1 MAFGLAS
8 YTKAA
13 AAAQS
18 RQPLAAG
25 IHKGWAHAIGRAL
38 PAAGSRRSALLRSG
52 HLIAFQLRGGVRS
65 LSQYAVAEKLGDRF
79 GDYILHVMCR
89 NAAARLLRA
98 PPVTW
103 SALLSGRRTR

>member
-52 HLIAFQLRGGVRS
+52 HLIAFQL
-65 LSQYAVAEKLGDRF
+65 
-79 GDYILHVMCR
+79 ILHVMCR